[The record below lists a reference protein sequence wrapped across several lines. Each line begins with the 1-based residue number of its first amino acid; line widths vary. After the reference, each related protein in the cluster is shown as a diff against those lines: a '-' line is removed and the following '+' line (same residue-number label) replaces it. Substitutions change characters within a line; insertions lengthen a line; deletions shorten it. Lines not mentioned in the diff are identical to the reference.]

1 VNKAHVLFGGG
12 GILGSGY
19 RAALARAGANVI
31 RLTPRWGEPGDS
43 AAVLESALPP
53 LISRNS
59 SVVVIWAAGVG
70 HTGAGDAAMR
80 AESTD
85 VQSLCDVITRL
96 PAAKRMRVSMLFAS
110 SAGALYGGHGYSEIS
125 ETDPPCPVTAY
136 GREKQSQEEGLHAFA
151 AETGCRV
158 VICRY
163 SNLYG
168 LACGRLTAR
177 GLVSTAVRAT
187 RLRHPMVVYVGPD
200 TRRDVVYN
208 ADAAAESLKLVQGAT
223 AGVTTAFIRDGETRT
238 VSEILALVGRV
249 SGRRVPATYAERPET
264 RLQPKVLRFRRPT
277 RDSDRVR
284 RTPMEVAVHLMLR
297 APMTP

>member
-1 VNKAHVLFGGG
+1 VLFGGN

-19 RAALARAGANVI
+19 RAALTRAGANVI
-31 RLTPRWGEPGDS
+31 RLTPRWGEAGES
-43 AAVLESALPP
+43 AAALESALPA
-53 LISRNS
+53 LIQRQASIT
-59 SVVVIWAAGVG
+59 VIWAAGVG
-70 HTGAGDAAMR
+70 HTGAGDEAMR
-80 AESTD
+80 AESAD
-85 VQSLCDVITRL
+85 VQSLCDVIAQL
-96 PAAKRMRVSMLFAS
+96 PAAKRTLVSVLFAS

-136 GREKQSQEEGLHAFA
+136 GREKLAQEEVLHAFA

-163 SNLYG
+163 TNIYG
-168 LACGRLTAR
+168 LAGGRLTAR

-200 TRRDVVYN
+200 TRRDLVYS
-208 ADAAAESLKLVQGAT
+208 ADAAAESLALLGAAA
-223 AGVTTAFIRDGETRT
+223 AGVTTALVREGETRT

-249 SGRRVPATYAERPET
+249 SGRRVLATYAERPET

-277 RDSDRVR
+277 RDSDSVR